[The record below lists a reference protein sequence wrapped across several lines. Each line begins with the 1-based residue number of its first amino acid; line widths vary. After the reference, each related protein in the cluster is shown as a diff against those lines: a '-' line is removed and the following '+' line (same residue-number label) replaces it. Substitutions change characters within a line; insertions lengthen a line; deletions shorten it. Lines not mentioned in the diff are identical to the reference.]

1 MNSGKYVFYQ
11 ITEFIN
17 RYEFN
22 KCVKCYNGDLG
33 VRDLDCWNQFLQ
45 LLFGQL
51 SSLNSLRNI
60 CVCLKQHSKKLYHL
74 GIKQYVNVSTLS
86 RANEKRDWRI
96 FADFGLYLIKKVR
109 NLYFDDKIDKI
120 NISNDIFA
128 LDSTTIS
135 VIINLLSWAL
145 GKYSR
150 GAIKIHTLMDLR
162 GDIPTFIHITDGKCH
177 DSNILDE
184 IIPVPNAI
192 YLMDKAYIDLA
203 ALYKLNSLG
212 SFFITR
218 AKKNMKYEVIE
229 QNFNI
234 DETTGLLFDKEI
246 CLKGHK
252 SIKLYP
258 ENLRLVGFYDSDKGE
273 IIEFLTNNFE
283 ISAFEV
289 AILYKNRW
297 KIETFFKF
305 IKQNLTIKK
314 LWGHSENAVKIHIWV
329 AIITYL
335 LIAYIKKI
343 LKSPL
348 SIYEMIELLGISLF
362 DKTPIQEL
370 ISDTEIE
377 LNIYQQLRLF
387 DF

>member
-1 MNSGKYVFYQ
+1 MS
-11 ITEFIN
+11 
-17 RYEFN
+17 
-22 KCVKCYNGDLG
+22 
-33 VRDLDCWNQFLQ
+33 
-45 LLFGQL
+45 
-51 SSLNSLRNI
+51 
-60 CVCLKQHSKKLYHL
+60 
-74 GIKQYVNVSTLS
+74 
-86 RANEKRDWRI
+86 
-96 FADFGLYLIKKVR
+96 
-109 NLYFDDKIDKI
+109 
-120 NISNDIFA
+120 
-128 LDSTTIS
+128 
-135 VIINLLSWAL
+135 INLLSWAL

-162 GDIPTFIHITDGKCH
+162 GDIPTFIHITDGRYH

-184 IIPVPNAI
+184 IISVPNAI

-203 ALYKLNSLG
+203 ALYKLNSSG
-212 SFFITR
+212 SFLITR
-218 AKKNMKYEVIE
+218 AKKNMKYDVIE

-258 ENLRLVGFYDSDKGE
+258 ENLRLVGLYDYDKSE

-289 AILYKNRW
+289 AILYRNRW
-297 KIETFFKF
+297 KIEFFFKF
-305 IKQNLTIKK
+305 IKQNLSIKK

-335 LIAYIKKI
+335 LIAYVKKI

-370 ISDTEIE
+370 ISDTEIK
-377 LNIYQQLRLF
+377 LNIYQQLKLF

>member
-96 FADFGLYLIKKVR
+96 FA
-109 NLYFDDKIDKI
+109 
-120 NISNDIFA
+120 

-135 VIINLLSWAL
+135 VSINLLSWAL

-150 GAIKIHTLMDLR
+150 GAIKIHTL
-162 GDIPTFIHITDGKCH
+162 I
-177 DSNILDE
+177 
-184 IIPVPNAI
+184 
-192 YLMDKAYIDLA
+192 YIDLA

-258 ENLRLVGFYDSDKGE
+258 ENLRLVGLYDSDKSE

-289 AILYKNRW
+289 AILYRNR
-297 KIETFFKF
+297 
-305 IKQNLTIKK
+305 
-314 LWGHSENAVKIHIWV
+314 
-329 AIITYL
+329 
-335 LIAYIKKI
+335 
-343 LKSPL
+343 
-348 SIYEMIELLGISLF
+348 
-362 DKTPIQEL
+362 
-370 ISDTEIE
+370 
-377 LNIYQQLRLF
+377 
-387 DF
+387 

>member
-22 KCVKCYNGDLG
+22 KCFKCYNGDLG

-96 FADFGLYLIKKVR
+96 FADFGLYLIEKVR

-135 VIINLLSWAL
+135 VSINLLSWAL

-150 GAIKIHTLMDLR
+150 GAIKIHTL
-162 GDIPTFIHITDGKCH
+162 I
-177 DSNILDE
+177 
-184 IIPVPNAI
+184 
-192 YLMDKAYIDLA
+192 YIDLA

-234 DETTGLLFDKEI
+234 DETTSLLFDKEI

-258 ENLRLVGFYDSDKGE
+258 KNLRLVGFYDSDKGE

-289 AILYKNRW
+289 AIL
-297 KIETFFKF
+297 
-305 IKQNLTIKK
+305 
-314 LWGHSENAVKIHIWV
+314 
-329 AIITYL
+329 
-335 LIAYIKKI
+335 
-343 LKSPL
+343 
-348 SIYEMIELLGISLF
+348 
-362 DKTPIQEL
+362 
-370 ISDTEIE
+370 
-377 LNIYQQLRLF
+377 
-387 DF
+387 

>member
-1 MNSGKYVFYQ
+1 MS
-11 ITEFIN
+11 
-17 RYEFN
+17 
-22 KCVKCYNGDLG
+22 
-33 VRDLDCWNQFLQ
+33 
-45 LLFGQL
+45 
-51 SSLNSLRNI
+51 
-60 CVCLKQHSKKLYHL
+60 
-74 GIKQYVNVSTLS
+74 
-86 RANEKRDWRI
+86 
-96 FADFGLYLIKKVR
+96 
-109 NLYFDDKIDKI
+109 
-120 NISNDIFA
+120 
-128 LDSTTIS
+128 
-135 VIINLLSWAL
+135 INLLPWAL

-162 GDIPTFIHITDGKCH
+162 GDIPTFIHITDGRYH

-184 IIPVPNAI
+184 IISVPNAI

-203 ALYKLNSLG
+203 ALYKLNSSG

-218 AKKNMKYEVIE
+218 AKKNMKYDVIE

-234 DETTGLLFDKEI
+234 DEITGLLFDKEI

-258 ENLRLVGFYDSDKGE
+258 ENLRLVGLYDSDKSE

-289 AILYKNRW
+289 AILYRNRW

-343 LKSPL
+343 LDSEL
-348 SIYEMIELLGISLF
+348 STYDIIQILGLSVF
-362 DKTPIQEL
+362 DKSSIKEL
-370 ISDTEIE
+370 IANDIDNQYFNEQ
-377 LNIYQQLRLF
+377 LNLF

>member
-1 MNSGKYVFYQ
+1 
-11 ITEFIN
+11 
-17 RYEFN
+17 
-22 KCVKCYNGDLG
+22 
-33 VRDLDCWNQFLQ
+33 
-45 LLFGQL
+45 
-51 SSLNSLRNI
+51 
-60 CVCLKQHSKKLYHL
+60 
-74 GIKQYVNVSTLS
+74 
-86 RANEKRDWRI
+86 
-96 FADFGLYLIKKVR
+96 
-109 NLYFDDKIDKI
+109 
-120 NISNDIFA
+120 
-128 LDSTTIS
+128 
-135 VIINLLSWAL
+135 
-145 GKYSR
+145 
-150 GAIKIHTLMDLR
+150 
-162 GDIPTFIHITDGKCH
+162 
-177 DSNILDE
+177 
-184 IIPVPNAI
+184 
-192 YLMDKAYIDLA
+192 
-203 ALYKLNSLG
+203 
-212 SFFITR
+212 
-218 AKKNMKYEVIE
+218 MKYDVIE

-258 ENLRLVGFYDSDKGE
+258 ENLRLVGLYDSDKSE

-289 AILYKNRW
+289 AILYRNRW

-335 LIAYIKKI
+335 LIAYVKKI

-362 DKTPIQEL
+362 DKTPIQDL

-377 LNIYQQLRLF
+377 LNMYQQLRLF